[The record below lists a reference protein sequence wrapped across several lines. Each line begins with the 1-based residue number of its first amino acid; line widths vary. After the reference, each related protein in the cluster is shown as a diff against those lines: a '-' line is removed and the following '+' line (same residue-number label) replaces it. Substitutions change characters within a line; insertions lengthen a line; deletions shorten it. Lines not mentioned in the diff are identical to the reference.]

1 MTDIGK
7 HNKILVKWNICD
19 LVFQE
24 FLFFLILRDNKESG
38 NKNFMLSLQFQRK
51 EDALEAR
58 LENFK

>member
-7 HNKILVKWNICD
+7 HNKILVKLSICD

-24 FLFFLILRDNKESG
+24 FLFFLTLRDNKESG